1 MILHPE
7 ELALARTYAT
17 ERPFEP
23 LSPEQLKRIKD
34 RGRKLF
40 RWYREHPRLHILV
53 NLAALSSIFLA
64 EYLVLLRLPDLLIPS
79 TGLVVAAVIC
89 GALHAWLMYSPAVF
103 SIHEGAAHQTI
114 FPPRGRVTK
123 VMNFVANNLCRL
135 GGSDPEYYSL
145 HHMAHHSK
153 FGTEDDGEFLNFVR
167 PRRFWL
173 SLLPYAFIVNYT
185 DFVVHRPPHYTRSH
199 TISAVFLASY
209 HLRWALLMARA
220 HGWLLPAATFGF
232 VSPHLGFWL
241 ERLRQYSEH
250 NLMPLDNNDGSRSF
264 GLGFWGMLVGGGPW
278 GQPSRDHLFS
288 WGTPMAAG
296 LPCSW
301 RRDTRISSPG

>member
-89 GALHAWLMYSPAVF
+89 GALHAWLMYSLAVF
-103 SIHEGAAHQTI
+103 SI
-114 FPPRGRVTK
+114 PRGPHTK
-123 VMNFVANNLCRL
+123 QSF
-135 GGSDPEYYSL
+135 
-145 HHMAHHSK
+145 
-153 FGTEDDGEFLNFVR
+153 R
-167 PRRFWL
+167 P
-173 SLLPYAFIVNYT
+173 
-185 DFVVHRPPHYTRSH
+185 
-199 TISAVFLASY
+199 
-209 HLRWALLMARA
+209 
-220 HGWLLPAATFGF
+220 
-232 VSPHLGFWL
+232 
-241 ERLRQYSEH
+241 
-250 NLMPLDNNDGSRSF
+250 
-264 GLGFWGMLVGGGPW
+264 VGG
-278 GQPSRDHLFS
+278 
-288 WGTPMAAG
+288 
-296 LPCSW
+296 
-301 RRDTRISSPG
+301 

>member
-1 MILHPE
+1 MILDLE

-34 RGRKLF
+34 RGRELF
-40 RWYREHPRLHILV
+40 RWYREHPRLHILI
-53 NLAALSSIFLA
+53 NLAALSGIFLA
-64 EYLVLLRLPDLLIPS
+64 EYLVLLRLPDLIIPS
-79 TGLVVAAVIC
+79 TGLVAAAVIC
-89 GALHAWLMYSPAVF
+89 GALHAWLLYSLGVF

-135 GGSDPEYYSL
+135 CGAEPEYYSL
-145 HHMAHHSK
+145 HHMPHHSK

-167 PRRFWL
+167 LRRFWL
-173 SLLPYAFIVNYT
+173 SLLPYAFMLNYT
-185 DFVVHRPPHYTRSH
+185 DFVTHRPLRYTRSR
-199 TISAVFLASY
+199 TISALVLVSY
-209 HLRWALLMARA
+209 HLGCAYLMARA
-220 HGWLLPAATFGF
+220 YGWLLPTLAFGL

-264 GLGFWGMLVGGGPW
+264 GLGFW
-278 GQPSRDHLFS
+278 
-288 WGTPMAAG
+288 A
-296 LPCSW
+296 C
-301 RRDTRISSPG
+301 